1 MNSKHGLTLS
11 ENLILVGIFCIVAAI
26 AGPRFSRAQSEARL
40 TDLVSDLQKVRSQI
54 ELYRIQH
61 DDMLPGQK
69 VVGGDVLEE
78 DFVADLTT
86 ASAGGLGP
94 YLKEIP
100 VNTFNDLNSI
110 TCVNQRDAK
119 PNGLEGTG
127 WWLNVATG
135 MFHAVDSTFH
145 AEY

>member
-40 TDLVSDLQKVRSQI
+40 TDMVSDLQTVRSQI

-69 VVGGDVLEE
+69 ERGGDILEE
-78 DFVADLTT
+78 DFVADMTT

-100 VNTFNDLNSI
+100 VNSFNGLSSI
-110 TCVNQRDAK
+110 TCVNQRDAR
-119 PNGLEGTG
+119 PNGQEGTG
-127 WWLNVATG
+127 WWLNAATG
-135 MFHAVDSTFH
+135 MFHAGDSTFH